1 MQQLTSVS
9 VIINHLKYKA
19 MFVFRNSI
27 GFGQHHRLMI
37 ELDNIDFGNGGG
49 NGSGT
54 NAKDNQGNGDGAGND
69 GGGDNGSGDGKDSE
83 GKDGDGKDNDNP
95 DNTKDNP
102 DDKDDPSNSS
112 TGGLDVGTKVDFE
125 GKTYTVAENG
135 DLVDTDGKVF
145 KEAKDVDDWIKSLE
159 VDEPGADVNIENIR
173 KAMNIDITD
182 ENGNP
187 VEFTDDIEGVKN
199 YINSAIELK
208 SNEVASAAVNKVF
221 VDNPIL
227 RQFVDYLTVNGGDP
241 RGFGERPDR
250 SGITVDEKSE
260 EQQIAIIKAAAKEFG
275 NASLND
281 NYIKYLKD
289 SGGLYDEAKAQLA
302 NLQNADKE
310 RDEAYAQQAEAQRQ
324 QDEADTIAYWKGIK
338 DTIDKREIGGYKLPE
353 SLVKEVNGQK
363 VTVTPNDFYDYLS
376 RGIKDEDG
384 NIATA
389 YERALANQSPEE
401 ATNQE
406 LLSAWLMFTGG
417 TYKDLVKMAINNEQ
431 VKTLKLVAKGN
442 KGHGTVRITK
452 PQTNN
457 KKAIDDIQFS

>member
-1 MQQLTSVS
+1 
-9 VIINHLKYKA
+9 
-19 MFVFRNSI
+19 
-27 GFGQHHRLMI
+27 
-37 ELDNIDFGNGGG
+37 
-49 NGSGT
+49 
-54 NAKDNQGNGDGAGND
+54 
-69 GGGDNGSGDGKDSE
+69 
-83 GKDGDGKDNDNP
+83 
-95 DNTKDNP
+95 
-102 DDKDDPSNSS
+102 
-112 TGGLDVGTKVDFE
+112 
-125 GKTYTVAENG
+125 
-135 DLVDTDGKVF
+135 
-145 KEAKDVDDWIKSLE
+145 
-159 VDEPGADVNIENIR
+159 
-173 KAMNIDITD
+173 MNIDITD

-187 VEFTDDIEGVKN
+187 VEFTDDIEGIKS

-227 RQFVDYLTVNGGDP
+227 KQFVDYLTVNGGDP

-302 NLQNADKE
+302 NLQNADKQ
-310 RDEAYAQQAEAQRQ
+310 RDENEAKQAEAYRQ
-324 QDEADTIAYWKGIK
+324 KQEAETIAYWKGIK

-376 RGIKDEDG
+376 RGLKDEDG

-457 KKAIDDIQFS
+457 NKAIDDIQFS

>member
-1 MQQLTSVS
+1 
-9 VIINHLKYKA
+9 

-27 GFGQHHRLMI
+27 GFGQHHRLMV

-54 NAKDNQGNGDGAGND
+54 NADNNQGNG
-69 GGGDNGSGDGKDSE
+69 GGTDNNNGSGNGSGDN
-83 GKDGDGKDNDNP
+83 KDGDGKDGDGNDKDNPDPNNANDNP
-95 DNTKDNP
+95 DNKDN
-102 DDKDDPSNSS
+102 DKDNPSNSS
-112 TGGLDVGTKVDFE
+112 TGGLEVGTNVEFE
-125 GKTYTVAENG
+125 GKKYTVAENG
-135 DLVDTDGKVF
+135 DLVDSDGKVF
-145 KEAKDVDDWIKSLE
+145 KEAKDVDEWIKSLE
-159 VDEPGADVNIENIR
+159 VDEPGAEVNIENIR

-227 RQFVDYLTVNGGDP
+227 KQFVDYLTVNGGDP

-260 EQQIAIIKAAAKEFG
+260 EQQIAIIKAAAREFG

-310 RDEAYAQQAEAQRQ
+310 RDEAYAKQAEAQRQ
-324 QDEADTIAYWKGIK
+324 QQEAETIAYWKGIK

-376 RGIKDEDG
+376 RGIKDENG

-442 KGHGTVRITK
+442 KGHSAVRITK

-457 KKAIDDIQFS
+457 NKAIDNIQFS

>member
-1 MQQLTSVS
+1 
-9 VIINHLKYKA
+9 
-19 MFVFRNSI
+19 MFVFRNTL
-27 GFGQHHRLMI
+27 GFKPHARLMGP
-37 ELDNIDFGNGGG
+37 LDGINLDFG
-49 NGSGT
+49 GSGT
-54 NAKDNQGNGDGAGND
+54 NAPDIN
-69 GGGDNGSGDGKDSE
+69 GGDNKGGNKDGDGTDPEPPSNKDGDGD
-83 GKDGDGKDNDNP
+83 GKDGDGTNGGDGKDNPNDKDDKDNDTTP
-95 DNTKDNP
+95 F
-102 DDKDDPSNSS
+102 
-112 TGGLDVGTKVDFE
+112 TGGLEQGTNVEFE
-125 GKTYTVAENG
+125 GQTYTVDANG
-135 DLVDTDGKVF
+135 NLVDKDNKVF
-145 KEAKDVDDWIKSLE
+145 KEAKDVKAWMDSLQVEEPTDEINLAAIQKALDVELTDEDGKPAEFEDSIEGIKSY
-159 VDEPGADVNIENIR
+159 VDKV
-173 KAMNIDITD
+173 
-182 ENGNP
+182 
-187 VEFTDDIEGVKN
+187 
-199 YINSAIELK
+199 IELK
-208 SNEVASAAVNKVF
+208 NNEVAQAAVNKVF
-221 VDNPIL
+221 TDNPIL
-227 RQFVDYLTVNGGDP
+227 KQFVDYLTVNGGDP

-302 NLQNADKE
+302 NLQNADKQ
-310 RDEAYAQQAEAQRQ
+310 RDENEAKQAEAYRKQ
-324 QDEADTIAYWKGIK
+324 QEAETIAYWKGIK

-457 KKAIDDIQFS
+457 NKAIDNIQFS